1 MDAER
6 RKQRRLV
13 RNEKARRRRALSYA
27 CRYLPTELEK
37 EVFSY
42 MKNPDNGRV
51 EVGMKW
57 QKHPTAELFWWAPA
71 VLHIEPWGQL
81 NHGENYITHL
91 AQKLVKYPHGDYL
104 RQCGRRFTLRMQ
116 RTIARKAF
124 EKTFVNV
131 PSVLQMERMIEVLS
145 PYALE
150 VFAQGILNLYG
161 WRSGSLTYQIDGF
174 LRLGDWCRELGDKS
188 FDLNKWQQTKEAL
201 SLLRTAVLRERSG
214 LFSAYASTSTSTS
227 P

>member
-1 MDAER
+1 MDSKRDLDGE
-6 RKQRRLV
+6 KRLI
-13 RNEKARRRRALSYA
+13 RNERARRRRALQYA
-27 CRYLPTELEK
+27 CRRVPIELER
-37 EVFSY
+37 EIFSY

-81 NHGENYITHL
+81 NHGESYITHL
-91 AQKLVKYPHGDYL
+91 AQKLVEYPHGDYL
-104 RQCGRRFTLRMQ
+104 RQCGRRFTPRMQ

-124 EKTFVNV
+124 EKTFANV

-150 VFAQGILNLYG
+150 VYARGILNLYG
-161 WRSGSLTYQIDGF
+161 GGWRAGSLSYQIRGF
-174 LRLGDWCRELGDKS
+174 LRLGDWRKELGDQS
-188 FDLNKWQQTKEAL
+188 FDLNKWEQTKEAL
-201 SLLRTAVLRERSG
+201 SLLDTAVLME
-214 LFSAYASTSTSTS
+214 

>member
-1 MDAER
+1 MPKRTLSDEQ
-6 RKQRRLV
+6 KKV
-13 RNEKARRRRALSYA
+13 RNEKARRKRALAFA
-27 CRYLPTELEK
+27 CRRVPIELER
-37 EVFSY
+37 EIFSY

-81 NHGENYITHL
+81 NHGESYITHL
-91 AQKLVKYPHGDYL
+91 AQKLVEYPHGDKL
-104 RQCGRRFTLRMQ
+104 RQCKLKFTPRMQ

-124 EKTFVNV
+124 EKTFANVV
-131 PSVLQMERMIEVLS
+131 PSVLQMERMIEILS

-150 VFAQGILNLYG
+150 VFAQGILNLHGG
-161 WRSGSLTYQIDGF
+161 WRAGSLSYQIRGF
-174 LRLGDWCRELGDKS
+174 LRLGDWRKELGDQS
-188 FDLNKWQQTKEAL
+188 FDLNIWEQTKRAL
-201 SLLRTAVLRERSG
+201 SLLDTAVLME
-214 LFSAYASTSTSTS
+214 